1 MIIELTENNDQVTFK
16 AANEKGE
23 MVEYD
28 VICTFTDERSNKE
41 FIIYT
46 DDSLDQEGNKRIF
59 ASLYQTEQDGMILTA
74 LETDEDWATVQAVIQ
89 KIKEEN
95 GIDDNDEVDV
105 DDDIIDIEELS
116 KIMGKITAQTCPDCE
131 RDFPFKSDYCP
142 YCGRNVVKKKQKEN
156 C

>member
-1 MIIELTENNDQVTFK
+1 
-16 AANEKGE
+16 
-23 MVEYD
+23 
-28 VICTFTDERSNKE
+28 
-41 FIIYT
+41 
-46 DDSLDQEGNKRIF
+46 
-59 ASLYQTEQDGMILTA
+59 MILTA

-116 KIMGKITAQTCPDCE
+116 KIMGRITAQTCPDCE

-142 YCGRNVVKKKQKEN
+142 YCGRKVVKKKAEGKLLEDYSDETMRICSKCGNFVHGDYIYCDN
-156 C
+156 CGEIIK